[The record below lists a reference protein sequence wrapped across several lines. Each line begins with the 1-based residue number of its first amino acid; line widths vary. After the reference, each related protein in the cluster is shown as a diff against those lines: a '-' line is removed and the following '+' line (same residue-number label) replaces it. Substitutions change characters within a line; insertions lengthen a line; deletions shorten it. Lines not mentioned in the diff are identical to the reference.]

1 MKEAWVLKKVSVN
14 NGMGIEILAPG
25 SMALKTAIS
34 RAYADNEHGY
44 IAQSY
49 VCNELTW
56 TNGAKFDL
64 RFFWLVA
71 SIDPPIVMY
80 HDGYVRVGGVSHNE
94 TNFSDTD
101 KHLTNHK
108 YRSKEVQEEGK
119 VLAKHLYQRIRQHYE
134 ANKNHLSKLIR
145 IDPAQHVINQ
155 MKESIATLF
164 AAHID
169 NFPSKLK
176 RKTENI
182 FGLYGMDFIIDNN
195 LSVFFI
201 EAQSSPGIGKYPYH
215 KTAFRE
221 LFRPVPDIIEEIQ
234 MKQETNPR
242 GNILPLKR
250 LGGYEIVY
258 AGDWQYKYEGY
269 RRTAVKTVCGSA
281 KGEGDVAPD
290 GAFVITPSHL
300 QYRVVHRGTAGGSAP
315 RPGQGVSAHYTGWL
329 DGFDGK
335 SKFDSSRD
343 RGTPFTFSVGKGE
356 VIRGTYV
363 PFKNHLIISGVF

>member
-201 EAQSSPGIGKYPYH
+201 EAQSSPGIGK
-215 KTAFRE
+215 
-221 LFRPVPDIIEEIQ
+221 
-234 MKQETNPR
+234 
-242 GNILPLKR
+242 
-250 LGGYEIVY
+250 
-258 AGDWQYKYEGY
+258 
-269 RRTAVKTVCGSA
+269 
-281 KGEGDVAPD
+281 
-290 GAFVITPSHL
+290 
-300 QYRVVHRGTAGGSAP
+300 
-315 RPGQGVSAHYTGWL
+315 
-329 DGFDGK
+329 
-335 SKFDSSRD
+335 
-343 RGTPFTFSVGKGE
+343 
-356 VIRGTYV
+356 
-363 PFKNHLIISGVF
+363 